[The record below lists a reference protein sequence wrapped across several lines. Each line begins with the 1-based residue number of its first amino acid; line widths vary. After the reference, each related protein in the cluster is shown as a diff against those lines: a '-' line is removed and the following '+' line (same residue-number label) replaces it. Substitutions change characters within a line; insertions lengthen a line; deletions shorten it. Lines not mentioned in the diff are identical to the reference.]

1 MTQKNVLCKPDLGA
15 TSNNDASTSEKAAQ
29 TEFSAMTGINLR
41 KGMMLTMSDLQA
53 AYLWENL
60 LKQTKQC
67 P

>member
-1 MTQKNVLCKPDLGA
+1 MT
-15 TSNNDASTSEKAAQ
+15 E
-29 TEFSAMTGINLR
+29 INLR